1 MKIDGKLEGVVVVG
15 IWSES
20 VGVVI
25 EAEKVALIWLIM
37 SEVTNCCHVVE
48 DNRPIL
54 RVSRACFSGLL
65 IFALS

>member
-1 MKIDGKLEGVVVVG
+1 MKVDGKLEGVVVVG

-48 DNRPIL
+48 DN
-54 RVSRACFSGLL
+54 
-65 IFALS
+65 